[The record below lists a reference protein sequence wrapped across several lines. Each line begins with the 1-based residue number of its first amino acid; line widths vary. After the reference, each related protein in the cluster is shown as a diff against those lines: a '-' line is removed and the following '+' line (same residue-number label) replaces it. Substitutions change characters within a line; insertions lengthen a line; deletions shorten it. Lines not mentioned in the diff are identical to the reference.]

1 MASGSSWFWVAKD
14 MEFQFQRTDDTS
26 TNQIYQL
33 TFRAEAGFANPNPER
48 TIRLTHLET
57 GTETILKLAGAAT
70 LSATLNLK
78 PGTNTVKLAIV
89 GDLPQIVKA
98 PGDLRIH
105 MLRVEE
111 FRLRYL
117 RPAAEDLP
125 KGKTKR

>member
-1 MASGSSWFWVAKD
+1 MRASSARGVSRNSENAYF
-14 MEFQFQRTDDTS
+14 
-26 TNQIYQL
+26 NHGL
-33 TFRAEAGFANPNPER
+33 
-48 TIRLTHLET
+48 
-57 GTETILKLAGAAT
+57 